1 MINMELEFKRSALRQ
16 LKYYKKKNPIAYKLI
31 REKLE
36 EILNNPEDSNY
47 KKVKKYPKYKRAR
60 KGNYVYAFWTYGAQ
74 RAHTKR
80 GCRFDRYFAIVY
92 FTIRKKDNA
101 KA

>member
-1 MINMELEFKRSALRQ
+1 MINMELEFKRSALKQ

-47 KKVKKYPKYKRAR
+47 KKVKKIQ
-60 KGNYVYAFWTYGAQ
+60 N
-74 RAHTKR
+74 TKER
-80 GCRFDRYFAIVY
+80 EKEIIGSVLE
-92 FTIRKKDNA
+92 
-101 KA
+101 